1 MGDETAS
8 VSQAVAWAEMNG
20 KFDQM
25 IQSIDTV
32 KDKQEEMA
40 DDIAKIK
47 EAVYNPDSG
56 LFARLKE
63 LDIRIIQLE
72 TWKATNSRVMWLV
85 GGSVVGLL
93 VKTAWSVLFP

>member
-1 MGDETAS
+1 MTDEEQQKLT
-8 VSQAVAWAEMNG
+8 VMLVEMST
-20 KFDQM
+20 KLE
-25 IQSIDTV
+25 ILL
-32 KDKQEEMA
+32 DKQEELA
-40 DDIAKIK
+40 DNISKIK

-72 TWKATNSRVMWLV
+72 TWKAANSKVMWLV

-93 VKTAWSVLFP
+93 VKTIWTVLFP